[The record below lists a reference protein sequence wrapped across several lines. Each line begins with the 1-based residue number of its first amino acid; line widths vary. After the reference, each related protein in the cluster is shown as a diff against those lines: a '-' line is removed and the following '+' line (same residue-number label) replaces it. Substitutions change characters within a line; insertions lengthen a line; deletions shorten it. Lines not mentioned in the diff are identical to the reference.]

1 VTIAVTLI
9 EFCTTSTDSECDYS
23 LRDPDCSMNIAYFY
37 SDIYFIIQCRN
48 IAIGIVIVHVTT
60 QR

>member
-1 VTIAVTLI
+1 VTIAVTLIVI

-37 SDIYFIIQCRN
+37 SNIYFIIQCRN
-48 IAIGIVIVHVTT
+48 IAIVIVHVTT